1 MSGDKKSRPIKKQE
15 EQTKMLSKKLI
26 LKIFEGFSIQRW
38 NDLVRP
44 FALVEMDK
52 AAEKMA
58 CAYIIGKYEEAH
70 GNKIDW
76 EWMIYAS
83 LFDLLKKITLS
94 DIKSPVQQMIRVKY
108 PLEYK
113 KLNEW
118 VFSKYEEIITDQDLL
133 SRFKEFLEFDSDLS
147 RSEFTL
153 TERVLEAAHKF
164 STLRELEMISPVN
177 EKERVEYIHRQ
188 LRLML
193 QDYTDL
199 KGVKL
204 LLDRERPFHFIMKL
218 EQLRFQT
225 RWNQTPRVP
234 ETSVLG
240 HCFFV
245 AVATLLLLR
254 DTGVEPCPNRLFNDF
269 FSALFHDLPESVT
282 RDIISPVKQ
291 ATNELP
297 GIVKQIEDEIV
308 HAELVPLM
316 DDSYVDEI
324 LYFTNEEFQNRI
336 LVTELDGH
344 KSALTVSWEEL
355 NDNYNSDVYS
365 PVDGKLV
372 RLADHLSAF
381 IEADSSIK
389 YGITSKQLTGGRDNI
404 LKSYLSGTKIN
415 GIDAMQLFWSIMED

>member
-1 MSGDKKSRPIKKQE
+1 
-15 EQTKMLSKKLI
+15 
-26 LKIFEGFSIQRW
+26 
-38 NDLVRP
+38 
-44 FALVEMDK
+44 
-52 AAEKMA
+52 
-58 CAYIIGKYEEAH
+58 
-70 GNKIDW
+70 
-76 EWMIYAS
+76 MIYAS
-83 LFDLLKKITLS
+83 LFDLLRKITLS
-94 DIKSPVQQMIRVKY
+94 DIKSPVQQMIREKY
-108 PLEYK
+108 PEEYK

-118 VFSKYEEIITDQDLL
+118 VFSKYKDIISDDDLL
-133 SRFKEFLEFDSDLS
+133 ARFSDYLDLDSDLTRTDFS
-147 RSEFTL
+147 L

-164 STLRELEMISPVN
+164 ATLRELEMIAPVN
-177 EKERVEYIHRQ
+177 EKERIDGIHWQ
-188 LRLML
+188 LRNRL

-199 KGVKL
+199 KGVRSF
-204 LLDRERPFHFIMKL
+204 LDRERPFQFIMKL

-254 DTGVEPCPNRLFNDF
+254 GTGEKPCQKRLFNDF

-316 DDSYVDEI
+316 DSFYVDEI
-324 LYFTNEEFQNRI
+324 LYFTSDEFQNRI
-336 LVTELDGH
+336 LVTELDGRQ
-344 KSALTVSWEEL
+344 SPLAVSYEEL
-355 NDNYNSDVYS
+355 RDNYNSDVYS

-381 IEADSSIK
+381 LEADSSIK
-389 YGITSKQLTGGRDNI
+389 YGITSRQLTGGRDNI